1 MEKKESPKPKFCDLT
16 CEYAEWPKDKAMDG
30 AGSCRTFQ
38 ALHCRKIKRIVHK
51 NGLCQ
56 A

>member
-1 MEKKESPKPKFCDLT
+1 MDKKEFLKPKFCDLT
-16 CEYAEWPKDKAMDG
+16 CEYARRPKDNALDG

-38 ALHCRKIKRIVHK
+38 ALCCKKIKRIVHK
-51 NGLCQ
+51 NGPCQ